1 MIRSLAFR
9 GRVAFRGMPRSRRW
23 VVHRPMASASQALVG
38 GDDAPAARA
47 SGDDD
52 AYRPPHPR
60 ASSLRLVPPVSR
72 LAAHLGTAPGLPTL
86 EAGAQIYLHFLARTW
101 KHGWAQAAAARD
113 GDESARE
120 EVVAAARRYLTF
132 MRLRARQPGEV
143 MVPTHD
149 IAVVWAADCLRPHAR
164 GEAMSTATSG
174 DGAWY
179 AHEQLRLLQSGA
191 HKKALPA
198 AWLGLSPTAWGGTVG
213 GLCGALSAVSLEG
226 QPLAVVMLATFGWLT
241 GRSIGATGEIPRGI
255 EATPAI
261 QRFDKTGSGVVTEFT
276 RQSVMGRLKEA
287 SRRTGKA
294 WRIETR
300 PKSLPKRLFREE
312 LFERATLAPETL
324 TFFERASLAWMGG
337 LPARPKHQKPEPSP
351 ADASPTDASWRTG
364 TPLHSAREAEDA
376 RAAEL
381 ADAVISQA
389 AFVARVLRLGP
400 RVVDRAYV
408 ARAAERYAGFLA
420 LARAHPGELLVPTLD
435 VDLAWHAHMLSPR
448 DYADDCA
455 ELLGRPL
462 SHDAGIDSA
471 DLKVAFEATKER
483 WRARH
488 GERYVGASKRRTD
501 RSGTAAG
508 SCASCGYGHEAFHDG
523 LYHQQIE
530 TEMLDEAVSASDDQV
545 ESTWALDTGGRD
557 DWTDSDDG
565 GWGSTISGS
574 DSGNGG
580 QSDWGSSSSWSDG
593 AGTSSGAPSWASSS
607 SGSDGGDCGGGS
619 SCGGGCGGGGD

>member
-1 MIRSLAFR
+1 MRSLAFR
-9 GRVAFRGMPRSRRW
+9 GRVAFRGVARSRRW
-23 VVHRPMASASQALVG
+23 VVHRPMAIASQALVG

-47 SGDDD
+47 SGDAPAAR

-132 MRLRARQPGEV
+132 MRLRARQPGEL

-174 DGAWY
+174 DGTWY

-191 HKKALPA
+191 HKKVLTSGLGPSA
-198 AWLGLSPTAWGGTVG
+198 AFYGTVG
-213 GLCGALSAVSLEG
+213 SLCGALSAISLES
-226 QPLAVVMLATFGWLT
+226 QPLAVVLFTTFGWLT
-241 GRSIGATGEIPRGI
+241 GRSIGATREIPRGI

-261 QRFDKTGSGVVTEFT
+261 QRFDKTGSGVVTEST

-337 LPARPKHQKPEPSP
+337 LPDRPKHPKPTP
-351 ADASPTDASWRTG
+351 ADASLIDASWRTG
-364 TPLHSAREAEDA
+364 TPLHSAGEAEDA

-400 RVVDRAYV
+400 RVVNRAYV

-420 LARAHPGELLVPTLD
+420 LARAHPGKLP
-435 VDLAWHAHMLSPR
+435 
-448 DYADDCA
+448 
-455 ELLGRPL
+455 
-462 SHDAGIDSA
+462 
-471 DLKVAFEATKER
+471 
-483 WRARH
+483 
-488 GERYVGASKRRTD
+488 
-501 RSGTAAG
+501 
-508 SCASCGYGHEAFHDG
+508 
-523 LYHQQIE
+523 
-530 TEMLDEAVSASDDQV
+530 
-545 ESTWALDTGGRD
+545 
-557 DWTDSDDG
+557 
-565 GWGSTISGS
+565 
-574 DSGNGG
+574 
-580 QSDWGSSSSWSDG
+580 
-593 AGTSSGAPSWASSS
+593 
-607 SGSDGGDCGGGS
+607 
-619 SCGGGCGGGGD
+619 